1 MPNPADLLLR
11 NAPIYDAGAWVG
23 DCLAVRRGRIVG
35 RGAYADVEHLVD
47 GTTEQRDLTGTWL
60 LPGFHDAHVHP
71 VSAGV
76 ELNQCDLSAQ
86 RTIEEYVARIA
97 AYADEHPDRPWVTG
111 AGWSMDAFPGGVP
124 TAALLDKVCP
134 DRPVYLP
141 NRDHHSAWVN
151 TRALELAGITAATPD
166 PSDGRIERDVG
177 GNPTG
182 ALHEGAMGLVGA
194 LLPALTD
201 DEMMAGLL
209 TAQAHLHSLGIVGW
223 QDALVGDGLGMPDY
237 LPTYLRATTAGTL
250 TAKVRAALW
259 WDRGRGAEQLA
270 ELVERRE
277 RARQAGFRATTVKI
291 MQDGVCETFTAA
303 VLEPYLGTDGRPTD
317 NGGIA
322 FIEARDL
329 AEYVVALD
337 AADFQVHVHA
347 LGDRA
352 VRDSLDAVEQAR
364 ARNGARGNRH
374 HLAHLQIVHPDDVRR
389 FAELEVTATAQ
400 PLWACRDAPMEK
412 LTLPF
417 LPPAARERQ
426 YVFGSLRASGA
437 RLAFGSDWPVSSPD
451 PLAGIHVAVNRRG
464 PDQGPDVEPLLVHE
478 RLSLTDCLD
487 TYTGGSAWVNGLD
500 GISGALRVG
509 HAADIAV
516 IDQDLLAVPSDAIAG
531 VHVVATFADGVE
543 VYRR

>member
-11 NAPIYDAGAWVG
+11 NAPVYDAGAWVG
-23 DCLAVRRGRIVG
+23 DCLAVRRGRIAG
-35 RGAYADVEHLVD
+35 LGAYADVEHLVD
-47 GTTEQRDLTGTWL
+47 GTTEERDLTGTWL

-86 RTIEEYVARIA
+86 RTIEEYVAHIA
-97 AYADEHPDRPWVTG
+97 TYAAEHPDRPWVTG
-111 AGWSMDAFPGGVP
+111 AGWSMEAFPGGVP
-124 TAALLDKVCP
+124 TAALLDPVGP
-134 DRPVYLP
+134 GRPVYLP

-166 PSDGRIERDVG
+166 PADGRIERDARG
-177 GNPTG
+177 TPTG

-194 LLPALTD
+194 LVPALTD
-201 DEMMAGLL
+201 DDLMAGLL
-209 TAQAHLHSLGIVGW
+209 TAQAHLHSLGVVGW
-223 QDALVGDGLGMPDY
+223 QDALVGDGLGMTDY
-237 LPTYLRATTAGTL
+237 LPTYLRATADGTL

-259 WDRGRGAEQLA
+259 WDRGRGAKQLA

-277 RARQAGFRATTVKI
+277 RARTAGFRATSVKI

-322 FIEARDL
+322 FIQAGDL
-329 AEYVVALD
+329 AEYVMALD

-352 VRDSLDAVEQAR
+352 VRDSLDAFEQAR

-374 HLAHLQIVHPDDVRR
+374 HLAHLQIVHPDDVPR
-389 FAELEVTATAQ
+389 FAELEVTANAQ
-400 PLWACRDAPMEK
+400 PRWACRDAAMEQ

-417 LPPAARERQ
+417 LPPAAREQQ

-464 PDQGPDVEPLLVHE
+464 PDQGPDVEPLLAHE

-516 IDQDLLAVPSDAIAG
+516 IDQDLLAVPSDAIAD
-531 VHVVATFADGVE
+531 VRVVATFADGVE